1 MMLTFDRP
9 IPFSTNGKRNVTNV
23 PAQSLV
29 LMNDE
34 FVLQQAER
42 MAEQVVQLTAEQ
54 PEEKIRYIYN
64 KTLSRQP
71 SEDEIANAKE
81 YIQLLSQSYDLTP
94 EAATDSVEVWKDY
107 CHSVFNLKEFI
118 YLI

>member
-1 MMLTFDRP
+1 MLTFDRP

-34 FVLQQAER
+34 FVLQQATR
-42 MAEQVVQLTAEQ
+42 MAENVADLSAEAPGQKVQ
-54 PEEKIRYIYN
+54 YIYER
-64 KTLSRQP
+64 TLSRLP
-71 SEDEIANAKE
+71 TTEETETALD
-81 YIQLLSQSYDLTP
+81 YLDLLCQVHGVEQADLM
-94 EAATDSVEVWKDY
+94 DNVDVWKDY